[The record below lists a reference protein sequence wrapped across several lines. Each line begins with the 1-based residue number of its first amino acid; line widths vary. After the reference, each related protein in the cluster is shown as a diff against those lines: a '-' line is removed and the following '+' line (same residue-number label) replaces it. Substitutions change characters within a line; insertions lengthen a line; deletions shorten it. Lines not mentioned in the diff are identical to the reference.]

1 MASMDVFNGRA
12 FHMTELTAALN
23 RTPFLPTFLGSQN
36 IFEVKPVRTIQVSIE
51 QKAGTLSLI
60 QTSERGAPLQQ
71 ADREARDIRDFRT
84 VRVAKGDTLHAHE
97 IEGIRAFGTE
107 SELQQV
113 QNEVASRLMA
123 LNNDVELT
131 HENMRL
137 GAIQGIVLNADGTTI
152 RNWYTEW
159 GIAQP
164 AEIDFEL
171 DVATTDV
178 RAKCNGVVRAMMKAS
193 GGAWITGRTQVHALA
208 GDNFFDNLTGH
219 DNVRDTWLN
228 QQAAAELRQGNA
240 YTSFNFGNITFHNY
254 RGTDDG
260 STVAVGA
267 DVCKFYP
274 VNAPGVFQVAQ
285 SPAETF
291 DYVNTPGQR
300 VYAMLVPDRERN
312 AWVKPEAYSYPLY
325 ICTRP
330 GMLQRAKRA

>member
-12 FHMTELTAALN
+12 FHMTEMTAALN
-23 RTPFLPTFLGSQN
+23 RTPHLPTFLGAQN
-36 IFEVKPVRTIQVSIE
+36 IFEPKPVRTISVSIE

-84 VRVAKGDTLHAHE
+84 VRVAKGDTLHAYE
-97 IEGIRAFGTE
+97 IEGIRAFGNE
-107 SELQQV
+107 SELMQV
-113 QNEVASRLMA
+113 QAEVAARLTN

-131 HENMRL
+131 MENMRL
-137 GAIQGIVLNADGTTI
+137 GAIQGIVLNADGSTI

-171 DVATTDV
+171 DDPATDV
-178 RAKCNGVVRAMMKAS
+178 RAKCNAVVRAMARAS
-193 GGAWITGRTQVHALA
+193 GGAWVANRTEVHALA
-208 GDNFFDNLTGH
+208 GDDFFDNLTGH
-219 DNVRDTWLN
+219 AHTRDTWLN
-228 QQAAAELRQGNA
+228 QQAAADLREGNA
-240 YTSFNFGNITFHNY
+240 FSSFKFGGIHFHNF
-254 RGTDDG
+254 RGTDDN
-260 STVAVGA
+260 STVAVGSSL
-267 DVCKFYP
+267 CKFYP

-285 SPAETF
+285 SPGETF
-291 DYVNTPGQR
+291 DFVNTPGQR

-312 AWVKPEAYSYPLY
+312 AWVKPEVYAYPLF

>member
-1 MASMDVFNGRA
+1 MASMDVFSGRA
-12 FHMTELTAALN
+12 FHSHELTAALN
-23 RTPFLPTFLGSQN
+23 RAPYLPTFLGEQN
-36 IFEVKPVRTIQVSIE
+36 IFEPKPVRTIQVSIE
-51 QKAGTLSLI
+51 QKGGTLSLI

-71 ADREARDIRDFRT
+71 ADRESRDIRDFRT
-84 VRVAKGDTLHAHE
+84 VRIAKGDTLHAYE
-97 IEGIRAFGTE
+97 IEGIRAFGSE

-113 QNEVASRLMA
+113 QTEVAGRLIN

-137 GAIQGIVLNADGTTI
+137 GAIQGIVLDANGSTL

-178 RAKCNGVVRAMMKAS
+178 RAKCNAVVRAMMRAS

-240 YTSFNFGNITFHNY
+240 YTSFNFGSITFHNY

-260 STVAVGA
+260 STVAVGS
-267 DVCKFYP
+267 DVVKFYP

-285 SPAETF
+285 SPGETF

-312 AWVKPEAYSYPLY
+312 AWVKPEVYSYPLY

-330 GMLQRAKRA
+330 GMLQRGKRA

>member
-1 MASMDVFNGRA
+1 MASMDVFSGRA
-12 FHMTELTAALN
+12 FHMHELTAALN
-23 RTPFLPTFLGSQN
+23 RTPHLPTFLGDQN
-36 IFEVKPVRTIQVSIE
+36 IFEPKPVRTIQVSIE

-71 ADREARDIRDFRT
+71 GDRETRDIRDFRT
-84 VRVAKGDTLHAHE
+84 VRIAKGDTLHAYE
-97 IEGIRAFGTE
+97 IEGIRAFGSE

-113 QNEVASRLMA
+113 QTEVAARMIN

-131 HENMRL
+131 MENMRL
-137 GAIQGIVLNADGTTI
+137 GGIQGIVLDANGATI
-152 RNWYTEW
+152 RNWFTEW

-178 RAKCNGVVRAMMKAS
+178 RAKCNAVVRAMTRAS
-193 GGAWITGRTQVHALA
+193 AGAWITGRTEVHALV

-219 DNVRDTWLN
+219 DMVRDTWLN

-240 YTSFNFGNITFHNY
+240 FSSFSFGGIVWHNY

-267 DVCKFYP
+267 EVAKFYP

-285 SPAETF
+285 SPGETF
-291 DYVNTPGQR
+291 DFVNTPGQR

-312 AWVKPEAYSYPLY
+312 AWVKPEVYAYPLF

>member
-1 MASMDVFNGRA
+1 MASMDVFSGRA
-12 FHMTELTAALN
+12 FSTVELTGALN
-23 RTPFLPTFLGSQN
+23 RNPYLPTFLGSQN
-36 IFEVKPVRTIQVSIE
+36 IFEPKPVRAVTVAIE
-51 QKAGTLSLI
+51 QTGGTLSLI

-71 ADREARDIRDFRT
+71 QDRDTRDIRDFRT
-84 VRVAKGDTLHAHE
+84 VRIAKGDTLHAYE
-97 IEGIRAFGTE
+97 IEGIRAVGSD
-107 SELQQV
+107 SELMQV
-113 QNEVASRLMA
+113 QTEVAGRLTK

-131 HENMRL
+131 MENMRL
-137 GAIQGIVLNADGTTI
+137 GAIQGVVLNADGSTI

-164 AEIDFEL
+164 TEIDFEL

-178 RAKCNGVVRAMMKAS
+178 RAKCNSVVRAMMRAS
-193 GGAWITGRTQVHALA
+193 GGAWITGRTEVHALA

-219 DNVRDTWLN
+219 ANVRETWLN

-240 YTSFNFGNITFHNY
+240 YSTFYYGGITWHNY

-260 STVAVGA
+260 STVAVGT
-267 DVCKFYP
+267 DLVKFYP

-285 SPAETF
+285 SPGETF
-291 DYVNTPGQR
+291 DFVNTPGQR
-300 VYAMLVPDRERN
+300 VYSMLVPDRERN
-312 AWVKPEAYSYPLY
+312 AWVKPEVYAYPLH